1 MTQVVG
7 KEQLCAAPGRNKHNG
22 NVLIRDLILF
32 LRSKGIE
39 GYLLSLDQ
47 QKAFDMVDRS
57 FLFKILDRTGIDR
70 SILNVVKCLYTATGT
85 RIQVNGHLSSEV
97 LLERGVQQGCL
108 LSAILYELYLQAF
121 ITSFL
126 RS

>member
-1 MTQVVG
+1 MTSYFNKRLEPSDYKILAKYLNKFYFTDFLTQVVG

-32 LRSKGIE
+32 LRSKEIE

-47 QKAFDMVDRS
+47 QKAFDMVERS

-70 SILNVVKCLYTATGT
+70 SILSLVM
-85 RIQVNGHLSSEV
+85 S
-97 LLERGVQQGCL
+97 
-108 LSAILYELYLQAF
+108 
-121 ITSFL
+121 L
-126 RS
+126 RFYRH